1 RKNINVMALPR
12 EPRQKMINMMYLV
25 LTALLALNVSSEIL
39 NAFKTVNNSLETTNK
54 VVDASTTEIMTSLQ
68 NKLKDDGTRER
79 AQTWLPRA
87 QKTQQLTAA
96 LYTDIQKYKDQILKE
111 AGADFAKGDSSYKD
125 DNLDI
130 ATRIMV
136 EHGGGKD
143 LYKKLEQYR
152 KDILAIDPAIAQQFT
167 NSLPINLAKPRTQN
181 KGNKT
186 WEDAYFRMVPTVA
199 ALTILSK
206 FQNDVKTAENKV
218 VTFCHEKVGAV
229 EVIQDAFAA
238 IAIANTTNALPGQ
251 EIEITAGV
259 GGFSTKISPIISIG
273 GQRQNIGD
281 DGAAHY
287 KFKADRLGSNSIPV
301 NIQYTDQNGKVQNIT
316 KNVEYVVGQSSA
328 AVQLD
333 KMNVLFIGVDN
344 PVTISGSGSVDQIQA
359 SISGGGG
366 VLSGGGA
373 KRTVRVTQETDDC
386 VITVRTPDGKA
397 TPIRFRVRS
406 IPDPTPMIGQYES
419 GDIPASYFKSQAG
432 VRAFVKNFFYETQFN
447 VTSFRI
453 TGDGSGF
460 EEGIDEK
467 NNTGAVWSEA
477 RSIINKARPG
487 SYIYIDNIYAIGPDG
502 RRRQLT
508 PLIYN
513 LK

>member
-1 RKNINVMALPR
+1 MALPR

-39 NAFKTVNNSLETTNK
+39 NAFKTVNNSLEATNT
-54 VVDASTTEIMTSLQ
+54 VVNASTKEIMTSLQ
-68 NKLKDDGTRER
+68 AKLSDQGTKER
-79 AQTWLPRA
+79 AQIWYPHA
-87 QKTQQLTAA
+87 QKAQQLSVD
-96 LYTDIQKYKDQILKE
+96 LYNYIQKFKDQILKE
-111 AGADFAKGDSSYKD
+111 AGADYANRDSSYKD

-136 EHGGGKD
+136 EHGGGKE
-143 LYKKLEQYR
+143 LYKRLEQY
-152 KDILAIDPAIAQQFT
+152 KKEILAIDSKDGGQIAAKFG
-167 NSLPINLAKPRTQN
+167 NSLPINLAKPKTQN

-206 FQNDVKTAENKV
+206 FQNDVKTTENKV
-218 VTFCHEKVGAV
+218 ISFCHEKVGAV

-238 IAIANTTNALPGQ
+238 LAIANTTNALPGQ

-259 GGFSTKISPIISIG
+259 GGFSKKISPTITIG
-273 GQRQNIGD
+273 GQTQTVGD
-281 DGAAHY
+281 DGAVHY
-287 KFKADRLGSNSIPV
+287 KFKASNLGSNSIPV
-301 NIQYTDQNGKVQNIT
+301 VIKYTDQNNKEQVIT
-316 KNVEYVVGQSSA
+316 KTVEYVVGQSSA

-344 PVTISGSGSVDQIQA
+344 PVTVSGSGSVEQIEA
-359 SISGGGG
+359 TISGGGG
-366 VLSGGGA
+366 QIIKAGGA
-373 KRTVRVTQETDDC
+373 KRTVRVTQETDEC
-386 VITVRTPDGKA
+386 IITVKTPDGKA

-419 GDIPASYFKSQAG
+419 GDIPAAYFKSQAG

-453 TGDGSGF
+453 TGDGAGF
-460 EEGIDEK
+460 EEGILEA

-477 RSIINKARPG
+477 RNIVNKCRPN
-487 SYIYIDNIYAIGPDG
+487 SYIYIDNIYAVGPDG
-502 RRRQLT
+502 RRRKLT

>member
-1 RKNINVMALPR
+1 MSLPR

-39 NAFKTVNNSLETTNK
+39 NAFKTVNNSLEETNR
-54 VVDASTTEIMTSLQ
+54 VVGQSTSDVLTSLEE
-68 NKLKDDGTRER
+68 KKKDPGTAEK
-79 AQTWLPRA
+79 ASIWYDKA
-87 QKTQQLTAA
+87 QKAQEFSKSMYAFIDGLKKKIADGA
-96 LYTDIQKYKDQILKE
+96 KYDPTSDKD
-111 AGADFAKGDSSYKD
+111 KGI
-125 DNLDI
+125 DNLDVT
-130 ATRIMV
+130 TRVMV
-136 EHGGGKD
+136 EKGDGK
-143 LYKKLEQYR
+143 LLRSKLEEYKKN
-152 KDILAIDPAIAQQFT
+152 ILGIDSQISKTFT
-167 NSLPINLAKPRTQN
+167 TSLPINTEMPKTKN
-181 KGNKT
+181 KSNKT
-186 WEDAYFRMVPTVA
+186 WEAAYFHMVPTVA
-199 ALTILSK
+199 AMTILSK
-206 FQNDVKTAENKV
+206 FQNDIKTSENKV
-218 VTFCHEKVGAV
+218 ITFCHEQVGKV
-229 EVIQDAFAA
+229 IYRQDAFAA
-238 IAIANTTNALPGQ
+238 LAIANTTNALPGQ

-259 GGFSTKISPIISIG
+259 GGFSKAITPKISVG
-273 GQRQNIGD
+273 GQPVALGE

-287 KFKADRLGSNSIPV
+287 KFKADRLGNNSIPV
-301 NIQYTDQNGKVQNIT
+301 VISYTDQDGKTQTIT
-316 KNVEYVVGQSSA
+316 KTVEYVVGQSSA

-366 VLSGGGA
+366 VLGGSGA
-373 KRTVRVTQETDDC
+373 KRTARVTQETDDC
-386 VITVRTPDGKA
+386 IITVKTPDGKS
-397 TPIRFRVRS
+397 TPVRFRVRS

-453 TGDGSGF
+453 TGDGAGF

-477 RSIINKARPG
+477 RSVINKARPG
-487 SYIYIDNIYAIGPDG
+487 SYIYIDNIYAVGPDG
-502 RRRQLT
+502 RRRKLT

>member
-1 RKNINVMALPR
+1 MSLPR

-39 NAFKTVNNSLETTNK
+39 NAFKTVNNSLEATNK
-54 VVDASTTEIMTSLQ
+54 VVNASSVEIMTSLQ
-68 NKLKDDGTRER
+68 SKLNDEGTKDR
-79 AQTWLPRA
+79 AQIWYPHA
-87 QKTQQLTAA
+87 QKTQQLSTD
-96 LYTDIQKYKDQILKE
+96 LYNYIQKFKDQILKE
-111 AGADFAKGDSSYKD
+111 AGADYAKGDSSYKD

-136 EHGGGKD
+136 EHGGGKE
-143 LYKKLEQYR
+143 LYNKLRDY
-152 KDILAIDPAIAQQFT
+152 KDAILKIDTAIQIKFA
-167 NSLPINLAKPRTQN
+167 NSLSINLAKPKTQN

-206 FQNDVKTAENKV
+206 FQNDVKTTENKV
-218 VTFCHEKVGAV
+218 ISFCHEKVGAV
-229 EVIQDAFAA
+229 EVLQDAFAA
-238 IAIANTTNALPGQ
+238 LAIANTTNALPGQ

-259 GGFSTKISPIISIG
+259 GGFSKKISPQITIG
-273 GQRQNIGD
+273 GQTQTVGE
-281 DGAAHY
+281 DGAVHY
-287 KFKADRLGSNSIPV
+287 KFKANNLGSNSIPV
-301 NIQYTDQNGKVQNIT
+301 VIEYTDQNNKVQRIT
-316 KNVEYVVGQSSA
+316 KTVEYVVGQSSA

-366 VLSGGGA
+366 VMSGGGA
-373 KRTVRVTQETDDC
+373 KRTVRVTQETDEC
-386 VITVRTPDGKA
+386 VITIRTPDGKA
-397 TPIRFRVRS
+397 TPVRFRVRS
-406 IPDPTPMIGQYES
+406 IPDPTPMIGQNES
-419 GDIPASYFKSQAG
+419 GDIPAAYFKSQAG
-432 VRAFVKNFFYETQFN
+432 VRAFVKNFFYETQFS

-453 TGDGSGF
+453 TADGAGF
-460 EEGIDEK
+460 EEGILEA

-477 RSIINKARPG
+477 RTIVNKCKPN
-487 SYIYIDNIYAIGPDG
+487 SYIYIDNIYAVGPDQ
-502 RRRQLT
+502 RRRKLT
-508 PLIYN
+508 PLIFN

>member
-1 RKNINVMALPR
+1 MALPR

-39 NAFKTVNNSLETTNK
+39 NAFKTVNNSLESTNK
-54 VVDASTTEIMTSLQ
+54 VVNASTQEIMASLQ
-68 NKLKDDGTRER
+68 TKLSDDGTKER
-79 AQTWLPRA
+79 AALWYPHA
-87 QKTQQLTAA
+87 QKAQQLSTD
-96 LYTDIQKYKDQILKE
+96 LYNYIQKFKDQILSE

-130 ATRIMV
+130 STRIMV
-136 EHGGGKD
+136 EHGGGKE
-143 LYKKLEQYR
+143 LYKRLDQY
-152 KDILAIDPAIAQQFT
+152 KKEILALDPEIGKQFAT
-167 NSLPINLAKPRTQN
+167 SLPINLTKPKTQN
-181 KGNKT
+181 KGNKS

-206 FQNDVKTAENKV
+206 FQNDVKTSENKV
-218 VTFCHEKVGAV
+218 ITYCHERVGKVELVFNQYEPIIGQNSQVLLAG
-229 EVIQDAFAA
+229 QD
-238 IAIANTTNALPGQ
+238 L
-251 EIEITAGV
+251 EITAGLAAFNTDKKPV
-259 GGFSTKISPIISIG
+259 VTINGAVVPLNEKGLAVKSFPVNSTG
-273 GQRQNIGD
+273 
-281 DGAAHY
+281 
-287 KFKADRLGSNSIPV
+287 SIPV
-301 NIQYTDQNGKVQNIT
+301 KVSYTDQDGNAKFKDIDVKYT
-316 KNVEYVVGQSSA
+316 VGQSSA

-344 PVTISGSGSVDQIQA
+344 PVTISGSGSVQDISA
-359 SISGGGG
+359 TISGGGG
-366 VLSGGGA
+366 VLSGTGA
-373 KRTVRVTQETDDC
+373 KRTARVNQETDEC
-386 VITVRTPDGKA
+386 IITVRTPDGKT
-397 TPIRFRVRS
+397 TPVRFRVRS
-406 IPDPTPMIGQYES
+406 IPDPTPMIGTYES
-419 GDIPASYFKSQAG
+419 GDIPAAYFKSQAG

-453 TGDGSGF
+453 TGDGAGF

-487 SYIYIDNIYAIGPDG
+487 SYIYIDNIYAVGPDN
-502 RRRQLT
+502 RRRKLT